1 MQTEEEIAAESA
13 LRENLKRKGTNR
25 YIHIIISETRA
36 HFSKCIRSVK
46 SYYYAH
52 GHGANGPEWDGKE
65 QPRLLATA
73 PIAAQE
79 AEVKR
84 TRVIES
90 YSWMDGKKSVKILVD
105 YENAGDVDDECLEL
119 VSFLALIVWLL
130 ALIFICNWSFVFL
143 LVGLDADICQFPDDC
158 RRL

>member
-13 LRENLKRKGTNR
+13 LRENLKRKGTN
-25 YIHIIISETRA
+25 
-36 HFSKCIRSVK
+36 

-119 VSFLALIVWLL
+119 DWTPTSVSFRMTVEGSEYILYIAPLHGVIDNGTVKKKDNK
-130 ALIFICNWSFVFL
+130 FIITLRKKSGSPW
-143 LVGLDADICQFPDDC
+143 
-158 RRL
+158 